1 MSSVIDVTKIPAA
14 VIVASLA
21 SAASVT
27 NSVSRDTVVLA
38 FHLNKFLKTDHSY
51 TNLINEPTRELISKL
66 VTNNFRPPLIS
77 LGRIAAILSSARDS
91 RARARS
97 QSVELPVFPTDWAL
111 DRASL
116 RIALAT
122 FYSGTQNLQRLLYNP
137 PSTGNI
143 PPRSPT
149 TNPIAI
155 ESTTSNDGHTIRA
168 TSADEAIFNQPIGP
182 ENRRPSNEI
191 PPDNTNNWQNTGFT

>member
-1 MSSVIDVTKIPAA
+1 MASS
-14 VIVASLA
+14 A
-21 SAASVT
+21 SATSAT

-38 FHLNKFLKTDHSY
+38 FYLDEFLKIDYSY
-51 TNLINEPTRELISKL
+51 TNLIDEPTQELISKL
-66 VTNNFRPPLIS
+66 VTNNFRLLSIS
-77 LGRIAAILSSARDS
+77 LGRTAAISSARDS
-91 RARARS
+91 RTRARS

-122 FYSGTQNLQRLLYNP
+122 FYSSTQNLRRLLYNL

-149 TNPIAI
+149 TNPIAT
-155 ESTTSNDGHTIRA
+155 ESTTSNNGYTTRA
-168 TSADEAIFNQPIGP
+168 TSADEIIFNQPISP
-182 ENRRPSNEI
+182 ENRRPNTII
-191 PPDNTNNWQNTGFT
+191 PPPDDGNSTEDN